1 MGQPKVAS
9 RQGVSLIQGSS
20 GKNYPGSQELN
31 SVKDSSALSTISVN
45 AWARP
50 DALFMVGNARV
61 PHAVV
66 GLGQYRGT
74 VPSTWVDQASIP
86 PTKFF
91 TFGKPC

>member
-1 MGQPKVAS
+1 MGRPKVAS
-9 RQGVSLIQGSS
+9 RHGASLIQGSS

-31 SVKDSSALSTISVN
+31 SVKGSSAPSTISAN

-50 DALFMVGNARV
+50 DALFMVGHACV
-61 PHAVV
+61 PRAVIR
-66 GLGQYRGT
+66 LGQYRGT